1 MNPTLL
7 ASGRKHGQLLRAL
20 LVAHG
25 IVTLAA
31 AVVLAVFPAAIPAT
45 VGIELNREGFLLSYF
60 LAAAELGIG
69 VLSIGAVRVTDRRA
83 LTLILD
89 VFIVF
94 HVVTAGLEVIYL
106 GLTGMDAVIV
116 VNVVIRV
123 VASVA
128 FFTARRTLGRNEE
141 SL

>member
-1 MNPTLL
+1 MSPTLP
-7 ASGRKHGQLLRAL
+7 ASGRKPGQLLRAV

-45 VGIELNREGFLLSYF
+45 VGIELSREGFLLSYF
-60 LAAAELGIG
+60 LAAAELAIG

-89 VFIVF
+89 VFILF
-94 HVVTAGLEVIYL
+94 HLATAGLEVIYL
-106 GLTGMDAVIV
+106 GLTGMDTVIV

-123 VASVA
+123 AVSAA
-128 FFTARRTLGRNEE
+128 FVFARRAVGRVGGD
-141 SL
+141 